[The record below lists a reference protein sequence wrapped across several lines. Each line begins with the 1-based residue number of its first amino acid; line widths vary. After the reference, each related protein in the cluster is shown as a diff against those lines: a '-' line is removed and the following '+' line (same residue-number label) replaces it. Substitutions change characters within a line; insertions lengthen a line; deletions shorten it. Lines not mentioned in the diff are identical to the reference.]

1 MFSRRINE
9 ELELRPVDERYAEEL
24 TALVRRD
31 IAHLKPWMP
40 WATERYSVED
50 AREFIRRQIRQYAED
65 QGFATLIFFRGRVA
79 GSIGYNLIDWSNRKA
94 DIGYWLGAEFMGRG
108 IMTRACRAII
118 SRLLEEAGYRVAAV
132 SSAEEALETF
142 AAEDVAVTLTDI
154 RMTGMDG
161 LALLDRIKDIDPEA
175 LVVVMTAYS
184 SVDSAVAALRKGA
197 YDYITKPFVN
207 EDLLQS
213 VKNAL
218 RLRGLS
224 RENRALRRELDRR
237 YSFSEII
244 GTSPALQS
252 VFRLVEKVASTN
264 TNILI
269 QGESGT
275 GKELIARAIHHNS
288 PRADRPFVAI
298 NCGALPETL
307 LESELF
313 GHTKGAFTGATANKV
328 GLFRAAEGGTI
339 FLDEIGE
346 VSPAMQ
352 VRLLRAVQEHE
363 VTPVGAGGAVPF
375 DARIICATNR
385 DLEKEVS
392 EGRFRED
399 LFYRL
404 NVIEIHLPPLRER
417 REDIPLLVRHFI
429 TRTAREQ
436 GRDEKPISREAMTA
450 LINYSFPGNVR
461 ELQNAVER
469 AFTLS
474 GAEIDLDS
482 LPPRVRQSAGDAAAV
497 RDPDGLRPTLAEI
510 ERRYILETLTAVNQ
524 DKARAANILGIDLST
539 LYRKL
544 KRYDAV

>member
-1 MFSRRINE
+1 MDTSPLI
-9 ELELRPVDERYAEEL
+9 
-24 TALVRRD
+24 LV
-31 IAHLKPWMP
+31 
-40 WATERYSVED
+40 
-50 AREFIRRQIRQYAED
+50 AED
-65 QGFATLIFFRGRVA
+65 EDL
-79 GSIGYNLIDWSNRKA
+79 
-94 DIGYWLGAEFMGRG
+94 M
-108 IMTRACRAII
+108 RAII
-118 SRLLEEAGYRVAAV
+118 SRLLEESGYRVAAV
-132 SSAEEALETF
+132 ASAEEALEAF

-154 RMTGMDG
+154 RMAGMDG
-161 LALLDRIKDIDPEA
+161 LALLDHIKDIDPEA

-197 YDYITKPFVN
+197 YDYVTKPFVN

-218 RLRGLS
+218 RQRELF

-244 GTSPALQS
+244 GASESLQQ
-252 VFRLVEKVASTN
+252 VFRLVEKIAATN
-264 TNILI
+264 THILVY
-269 QGESGT
+269 GESGT

-313 GHTKGAFTGATANKV
+313 GHTKGAFTGATTARP
-328 GLFRAAEGGTI
+328 GLFRSAEGGTV

-346 VSPAMQ
+346 ISQALQ

-363 VTPVGAGGAVPF
+363 VTPLGSSAPARF

-385 DLEKEVS
+385 DLEREVT

-404 NVIEIHLPPLRER
+404 NVIEVHLPPLRER
-417 REDIPLLVRHFI
+417 REDIPLLARHFVK
-429 TRTAREQ
+429 RTAREQ
-436 GRDEKPISREAMTA
+436 AQVEKTIEPAAMTA
-450 LINYSFPGNVR
+450 LINYNWPGNVR
-461 ELQNAVER
+461 ELQNAIER

-474 GAEIDLDS
+474 GDALDLDS
-482 LPPRVRQSAGDAAAV
+482 LPPRVRDAAGHAPAV
-497 RDPDGLRPTLAEI
+497 RDPDGLRPTLDEV
-510 ERRYILETLTAVNQ
+510 ERRYIFDTLASVNE
-524 DKARAANILGIDLST
+524 DKARAANVLGIDLST

>member
-1 MFSRRINE
+1 MMKTQPLI
-9 ELELRPVDERYAEEL
+9 L
-24 TALVRRD
+24 
-31 IAHLKPWMP
+31 I
-40 WATERYSVED
+40 
-50 AREFIRRQIRQYAED
+50 AED
-65 QGFATLIFFRGRVA
+65 EDL
-79 GSIGYNLIDWSNRKA
+79 
-94 DIGYWLGAEFMGRG
+94 M
-108 IMTRACRAII
+108 RAILTRI
-118 SRLLEEAGYRVAAV
+118 LEEAGYRVAAAGC
-132 SSAEEALETF
+132 AEEALERF
-142 AAEDVAVTLTDI
+142 ASEDVSATLTDI
-154 RMTGMDG
+154 RMAGMDG
-161 LALLDRIKDIDPEA
+161 LAFLDHIKDIDPEA
-175 LVVVMTAYS
+175 LVIVMTAYS

-213 VKNAL
+213 VKNAIRQREL
-218 RLRGLS
+218 F

-313 GHTKGAFTGATANKV
+313 GHTKGAFTGAVTNKP
-328 GLFRAAEGGTI
+328 GLFRSAEGGTLL
-339 FLDEIGE
+339 LDEVGE
-346 VSPAMQ
+346 ITPAMQ
-352 VRLLRAVQEHE
+352 VRLLRALQEHE
-363 VTPVGAGGAVPF
+363 VTPVGSSAPVSF

-385 DLEKEVS
+385 DIEKEVA

-417 REDIPLLVRHFI
+417 REDIPLLVRNFI

-436 GRDEKPISREAMTA
+436 GREEKAIEPAALSA
-450 LINYSFPGNVR
+450 LINYTWPGNVR
-461 ELQNAVER
+461 ELQNAIER

-474 GAEIDLDS
+474 GEAIDLDS
-482 LPPRVRQSAGDAAAV
+482 LPPRVRDAAGQRAGTI
-497 RDPDGLRPTLAEI
+497 RDPDGLRPTLEEI
-510 ERRYILETLTAVNQ
+510 ERQHIFETLASVNQ

>member
-1 MFSRRINE
+1 MKTQPLI
-9 ELELRPVDERYAEEL
+9 L
-24 TALVRRD
+24 
-31 IAHLKPWMP
+31 I
-40 WATERYSVED
+40 
-50 AREFIRRQIRQYAED
+50 AED
-65 QGFATLIFFRGRVA
+65 EDL
-79 GSIGYNLIDWSNRKA
+79 
-94 DIGYWLGAEFMGRG
+94 M
-108 IMTRACRAII
+108 RAILT
-118 SRLLEEAGYRVAAV
+118 RLLEEAGYRVAAAAN
-132 SSAEEALETF
+132 AEEALERF
-142 AAEDVAVTLTDI
+142 ASEDVAATLTDI
-154 RMTGMDG
+154 RMAGMDG
-161 LALLDRIKDIDPEA
+161 LAFLDHIKDIDAEA
-175 LVVVMTAYS
+175 LVIVMTAYS

-213 VKNAL
+213 VKNAIRQREL
-218 RLRGLS
+218 F

-252 VFRLVEKVASTN
+252 VFRLVEKVAGTN

-313 GHTKGAFTGATANKV
+313 GHTRGAFTGAVTNKL
-328 GLFRAAEGGTI
+328 GLFRSAEGGTVL
-339 FLDEIGE
+339 LDEVGE
-346 VSPAMQ
+346 ITPAMQ
-352 VRLLRAVQEHE
+352 VRLLRALQEHE
-363 VTPVGAGGAVPF
+363 VTPVGSSIPVSF

-385 DLEKEVS
+385 DIEKEVT

-417 REDIPLLVRHFI
+417 REDIPLLVRNFI

-436 GRDEKPISREAMTA
+436 GREEKAIEPAAMSA
-450 LINYSFPGNVR
+450 LINYVWPGNVR
-461 ELQNAVER
+461 ELQNAIER

-474 GAEIDLDS
+474 GEAIDLDS
-482 LPPRVRQSAGDAAAV
+482 LPPRVRDAAGQRAGTI
-497 RDPDGLRPTLAEI
+497 RDPDGLRPTLEEI
-510 ERRYILETLTAVNQ
+510 ERQHIFETLASVNQ

>member
-1 MFSRRINE
+1 MNTSPLILIAEDE
-9 ELELRPVDERYAEEL
+9 EL
-24 TALVRRD
+24 
-31 IAHLKPWMP
+31 M
-40 WATERYSVED
+40 
-50 AREFIRRQIRQYAED
+50 
-65 QGFATLIFFRGRVA
+65 
-79 GSIGYNLIDWSNRKA
+79 
-94 DIGYWLGAEFMGRG
+94 
-108 IMTRACRAII
+108 RAIVGG
-118 SRLLEEAGYRVAAV
+118 LLEDAGYRVAAV
-132 SSAEEALETF
+132 PSAEEALERF

-154 RMTGMDG
+154 RMAGMDG
-161 LALLDRIKDIDPEA
+161 LTLLDRIKDIDTEA
-175 LVVVMTAYS
+175 LVIVMTAYS

-207 EDLLQS
+207 EDLLQT
-213 VKNAL
+213 VKNAIRQREL
-218 RLRGLS
+218 F
-224 RENRALRRELDRR
+224 RENRQLRRELDRR
-237 YSFSEII
+237 YSFTEII
-244 GTSPALQS
+244 GTSGALQS

-269 QGESGT
+269 EGESGT

-288 PRADRPFVAI
+288 PRCDRPFVAI

-313 GHTKGAFTGATANKV
+313 GHTKGAFTGAIANKP
-328 GLFRAAEGGTI
+328 GLLRAAEGGTV

-346 VSPAMQ
+346 VNSAMQ

-363 VTPVGAGGAVPF
+363 VTPVGAGRPVTF

-385 DLEKEVS
+385 DLEKEVAA
-392 EGRFRED
+392 GRFRED

-404 NVIEIHLPPLRER
+404 NVIEVHLPPLRER

-429 TRTAREQ
+429 TRTARAQ
-436 GRDEKPISREAMTA
+436 AGAEKPIERPAMSA
-450 LINYSFPGNVR
+450 LINYAWPGNVR
-461 ELQNAVER
+461 ELQNAIER

-474 GAEIDLDS
+474 GDQIDLDS
-482 LPPRVRQSAGDAAAV
+482 LPPRVRDAAANTGAQTM

-510 ERRYILETLTAVNQ
+510 ERRYIFEALASVNQ

-544 KRYDAV
+544 KRYDVVSD